1 MGGHGR
7 TVHNNANNFKQTD
20 EEMVN
25 QIQRIDTIKHSPNH
39 FHMTFFDTQ
48 NMYNIMGGAPTMAF
62 GAVGSAISV
71 AYYQGFAATR
81 QLNFYAHN
89 MRIFGRVMFGLTLG
103 LAVGYQRFG
112 DRQRLHNAWVAER
125 LRRRYPESMEL
136 HHHAGELYQLKN
148 VVAPHDFYRWH

>member
-1 MGGHGR
+1 
-7 TVHNNANNFKQTD
+7 
-20 EEMVN
+20 
-25 QIQRIDTIKHSPNH
+25 
-39 FHMTFFDTQ
+39 
-48 NMYNIMGGAPTMAF
+48 MAF

-125 LRRRYPESMEL
+125 LRRRYPDSM
-136 HHHAGELYQLKN
+136 HLKATDLWQFKG
-148 VVAPHDFYRWH
+148 VTASHEFYKWR